1 MDSSLF
7 PNIVS
12 VFLNVMTDNNTER
25 SFVTSTIEVD
35 RISCLPENL
44 IDLILEKLPV
54 QDAVRTHALS
64 KKWGYKWITLS
75 SVVLDKHFSEKFA
88 KNGALHHNGL
98 IRITNQIFNF
108 LKGPLLKLHL
118 HIPNM
123 VLDSFQEVDQ
133 WILSLSR
140 DELRMLELENCIIKP
155 PIDFQGFLYLE
166 KLLLGNI
173 EFGANL
179 HGTIINLPQLKMLKL
194 VACTN
199 VDNFK
204 IKSTKLF
211 RLLVLNCPDA
221 TLLPLLHSK
230 CLIVVAIVFKNPI
243 QGVERVN
250 LASLLSNMPCLGY
263 LLVDG
268 YFLQLKILLS
278 LSQFCIAENMP
289 KWLPHPANSLKF
301 LNLQNFK
308 FGDLFQLQGV
318 LCILRNSPYLE
329 RINVT
334 SQGLRN
340 VHLDVNPA
348 LTYLETSNYLDQT
361 LNRSKTINIFY
372 VERS

>member
-1 MDSSLF
+1 
-7 PNIVS
+7 
-12 VFLNVMTDNNTER
+12 
-25 SFVTSTIEVD
+25 
-35 RISCLPENL
+35 
-44 IDLILEKLPV
+44 
-54 QDAVRTHALS
+54 
-64 KKWGYKWITLS
+64 
-75 SVVLDKHFSEKFA
+75 
-88 KNGALHHNGL
+88 
-98 IRITNQIFNF
+98 
-108 LKGPLLKLHL
+108 
-118 HIPNM
+118 
-123 VLDSFQEVDQ
+123 
-133 WILSLSR
+133 
-140 DELRMLELENCIIKP
+140 MLELENCIIKP

-166 KLLLGNI
+166 KLLLRNI

-179 HGTIINLPQLKMLKL
+179 HGTIINLPQFKMLKL

-221 TLLPLLHSK
+221 TLLPLLHTK
-230 CLIVVAIVFKNPI
+230 CLSVVAIVFKNPI

-250 LASLLSNMPCLGY
+250 LASLLSNMPCLGD

-278 LSQFCIAENMP
+278 LSQFCITENMP

-334 SQGLRN
+334 SQLLLYHSPTLENISIRPHATADAN
-340 VHLDVNPA
+340 EKYNFAKDVMRFPRASIKAELLFLDP
-348 LTYLETSNYLDQT
+348 
-361 LNRSKTINIFY
+361 
-372 VERS
+372 